1 MSNHNPILE
10 MVNITK
16 RYDAVNGM
24 DSPLVLDQV
33 NLSLMACDSVAI
45 IGPSGFGKSTL
56 LNLIGALDRPTAGQV
71 IIDGTDLGTQDEP
84 SLAWLRNQ
92 QIGFVFQTHHLLP
105 QCTAWENVLLPTLVP
120 GCRSMMPDRVDT
132 AKRLLARVGLVDHIQ
147 HRPSQLSVG
156 QCQRVAVVR
165 ALVNQPRLLLA
176 DEPTGALDQ
185 DAADSLTEL
194 LVELNYEEKVT
205 LVVATHSSEL
215 AARMARVL
223 ELKNHTLTMIHH

>member
-1 MSNHNPILE
+1 MANYNPILK

-45 IGPSGFGKSTL
+45 VGPSGCGKSTL

-120 GCRSMMPDRVDT
+120 GSRSVKPDGVDT
-132 AKRLLARVGLVDHIQ
+132 AKRLLARVGLADHIQ
-147 HRPSQLSVG
+147 HHPSQLSVG

-165 ALVNQPRLLLA
+165 ALVNQPKILLA

-194 LVELNYEEKVT
+194 LVELNREEKVT

-215 AARMARVL
+215 AAHMARVL